1 MAAGKSGGS
10 AGGVFLKALARSESK
25 RDGGFKNNWSFD
37 HEEES
42 EGDADKDGA
51 NLLSVEDEDSETS
64 KGKKLNRRSEI
75 VATSSG
81 DFILKTYVRR
91 NKTDG
96 FKTLKGNAIGL
107 NMLSNNKKL
116 SENTQATALCS
127 GTVVHGRRFH
137 HAHVQVPGIK
147 TAAQSNQDRKE
158 RKEYPPHVHKAENNP
173 VMLSHG
179 QGGDHVMKKTE
190 DSESYVEPEVRR
202 KVQQKRHCST
212 YQLSP
217 LSPAS
222 KKCLTH
228 FEKLPTSSNF
238 E

>member
-10 AGGVFLKALARSESK
+10 AGALFLKALDRSESK

-51 NLLSVEDEDSETS
+51 NLLSVEDEDSEIS

-91 NKTDG
+91 SKTDG
-96 FKTLKGNAIGL
+96 FKTLKGNPIGL

-116 SENTQATALCS
+116 SESTAATALCS

-137 HAHVQVPGIK
+137 HAHSQTPGIR
-147 TAAQSNQDRKE
+147 TAAQR
-158 RKEYPPHVHKAENNP
+158 
-173 VMLSHG
+173 
-179 QGGDHVMKKTE
+179 
-190 DSESYVEPEVRR
+190 
-202 KVQQKRHCST
+202 
-212 YQLSP
+212 
-217 LSPAS
+217 
-222 KKCLTH
+222 
-228 FEKLPTSSNF
+228 
-238 E
+238 